1 MTIRKSVQKGLK
13 HMKIWL
19 DTNVILDVLCD
30 RKEFAEAS
38 GNVWKQCEV
47 HNIDGYVSSLSI
59 LNIAYIMR
67 KELTQEKISDIIKQ
81 LSMIF
86 KVVDLKADDIAK
98 AADLSFTDYE
108 DAVQSVGAARIK
120 AQYIVT
126 RNIKDYKDSKV
137 PAIKPSELLE
147 RL

>member
-1 MTIRKSVQKGLK
+1 
-13 HMKIWL
+13 MKVWL

-30 RKEFAEAS
+30 RQEFVEAS

-67 KELTQEKISDIIKQ
+67 KELTQEKIGDIIRQ

-86 KVVDLKADDIAK
+86 KVVDLKADDIGK
-98 AADLSFTDYE
+98 AADLPFSDYE
-108 DAVQSVGAARIK
+108 DAVQSIGASRVK

-126 RNIKDYKDSKV
+126 RNIKDFANSKV

>member
-1 MTIRKSVQKGLK
+1 
-13 HMKIWL
+13 MKVWI

-30 RKEFAEAS
+30 RPEFAEIS

-67 KELTQEKISDIIKQ
+67 KELTPERISDIIRQ
-81 LSMIF
+81 LNMIF
-86 KVVDLKADDIAK
+86 NVVDLKADDITK
-98 AADLSFTDYE
+98 AADLPFSDYE
-108 DAVQSVGAARIK
+108 DAVQAAGAMRIK

-126 RNIKDYKDSKV
+126 RNIKDFANSKV
-137 PAIKPSELLE
+137 PAITPSELLE

>member
-1 MTIRKSVQKGLK
+1 
-13 HMKIWL
+13 MKVWI

-30 RKEFAEAS
+30 RPDFAEAS

-47 HNIDGYVSSLSI
+47 HAIDGYLSSLSVLDI
-59 LNIAYIMR
+59 VYIMR
-67 KELTQEKISDIIKQ
+67 KELTQERVGEVIRQ

-86 KVVDLKADDIAK
+86 KIVDLKADDLAK
-98 AADLSFTDYE
+98 AASLPFSDYE
-108 DAVQSVGAARIK
+108 DAVQSVGASRIK

-126 RNIKDYKDSKV
+126 RNIKDYKNSKV
-137 PAIKPSELLE
+137 PAVKPAELLE

>member
-1 MTIRKSVQKGLK
+1 MKRNSAQKGLK
-13 HMKIWL
+13 PMKVWI
-19 DTNVILDVLCD
+19 DTNVILDVLCN
-30 RKEFAEAS
+30 RPEFAEAS
-38 GNVWKQCEV
+38 SDIWKQCEV

-59 LNIAYIMR
+59 LNIVYIMR
-67 KELTQEKISDIIKQ
+67 KELTREKTGDIVRQ

-86 KVVDLKADDIAK
+86 KVVDLKADDLTKATALSIA
-98 AADLSFTDYE
+98 DYE
-108 DAVQSVGAARIK
+108 DAVQSVGASRVK

-126 RNIKDYKDSKV
+126 RNIKDYTNSKV

>member
-1 MTIRKSVQKGLK
+1 
-13 HMKIWL
+13 MKVWI

-30 RKEFAEAS
+30 RKNFSEAS

-47 HNIDGYVSSLSI
+47 HNIEGYVSSLSI

-67 KELTQEKISDIIKQ
+67 KELTQEKISDIIRQ

-86 KVVDLKADDIAK
+86 RVVDLKADDITK
-98 AADLSFTDYE
+98 AMDLPFSDYE

-120 AQYIVT
+120 AEYIVT
-126 RNIKDYKDSKV
+126 RNIKDYRNSKIPV
-137 PAIKPSELLE
+137 IKPAELLK